1 MGSKTFFILPS
12 MEKMFGTEPGI
23 ESSTK
28 LDAQVKH
35 WATFPVSNV
44 TAYSGCIDN
53 LENRLS
59 TRAA

>member
-1 MGSKTFFILPS
+1 
-12 MEKMFGTEPGI
+12 MFGTEPGI